1 VSHETHQDQ
10 RAYNANASR
19 NGDTDLNSAGEQ
31 ASYYPDLKYFENKM
45 LEGEAAGQRERE
57 VKGVI
62 DSADIIYYAE
72 GFTQRVFVLYY
83 LFLEHP
89 SPFTR

>member
-1 VSHETHQDQ
+1 
-10 RAYNANASR
+10 
-19 NGDTDLNSAGEQ
+19 
-31 ASYYPDLKYFENKM
+31 M

-89 SPFTR
+89 SPFTRWHAAAEIEASQTVSTTVLVF